1 MTFDAA
7 AVKALYAA
15 LESHAQKLGVFERV
29 NTHAPV
35 NAPGNGVSC
44 SIELASWAP
53 YAAGSGL
60 DATTSKI
67 TFTIQIFSSL
77 LQRPLEGID
86 PQVLT
91 ALATLVAEYSGNFTL
106 GGLVRDVD
114 LFGMQGQ
121 AGYIPDFEGK
131 PFRVINLTV
140 PIVINDTFVQGA

>member
-7 AVKALYAA
+7 AIKALYAA
-15 LESHAQKLGVFERV
+15 LESHAQQVGVFERV
-29 NTHAPV
+29 NTHAPA

-53 YAAGSGL
+53 YAQGSGL
-60 DATTSKI
+60 NATTSRF
-67 TFTIQIFSSL
+67 TFTVQVFSSL
-77 LQRPLEGID
+77 LQKPLEGVD

-91 ALATLVAEYSGNFTL
+91 ALATLVAAYSGAFTL

-114 LFGMQGQ
+114 LFGMQAQ

-131 PFRVINLTV
+131 SFRVISLTV
-140 PIVINDTFVQGA
+140 PIVINDTWVQGA